1 MLRTRFTD
9 LVGCTV
15 PIQQSPM
22 GSFARPRL
30 AAAVSAAG
38 GLGMV
43 VVTGEQQERIAKR
56 LDEALEMS
64 PGPIGAN
71 FFLLFCDPDTL
82 PACVATAASRAHVID
97 FFYDDPDPGLVSIV
111 HEHGALASW
120 QVGSVEEAR
129 AAEAAGCDFIV
140 AQGVEA
146 GGHVR
151 GQISLLPLLSEVLD
165 TVSIPVLAAG
175 GIGTGR
181 AVAAAL
187 AAGADGVRVGTRF
200 VAADEADAHPRYV
213 DALIASRA
221 ADTHFSDTFTLG
233 YSGAPHRVLRASAEA
248 ARAYQGEIVGETYNP
263 ETNATEQI
271 RHLEKMTATRHATG
285 AIEAMPHWAGESVS
299 GVQHRQPAAEIIDEL
314 MTQAEQLLGRWC
326 TSDHLSHRPD

>member
-15 PIQQSPM
+15 PLQQSPM

-43 VVTGEQQERIAKR
+43 VVTGASPARIAQR
-56 LDEALEMS
+56 LDQALERS

-71 FFLLFCDPDTL
+71 FFLLFSEPDTL
-82 PACVATAASRAHVID
+82 PQCVATAASRAQVID
-97 FFYDDPDPGLVSIV
+97 FFYQDPDPVLVSIV
-111 HEHGALASW
+111 HQHGALASW
-120 QVGSVEEAR
+120 QVGSVEEAV

-151 GQISLLPLLSEVLD
+151 GQISLLALLGEVLD
-165 TVSIPVLAAG
+165 AVSIPVLAAG
-175 GIGTGR
+175 GIGSGR
-181 AVAAAL
+181 AVAAVL

-200 VAADEADAHPRYV
+200 VASEEAEAHPRYV
-213 DALIASRA
+213 DAVIAARA
-221 ADTHFSDTFTLG
+221 GDTLFADTFTYG
-233 YSGAPHRVLRASAEA
+233 YTGAPHRVLRASAA
-248 ARAYQGEIVGETYNP
+248 AAVAFQGEVVGEAYEP
-263 ETNATEQI
+263 ETGVTEPI
-271 RHLEKMTATRHATG
+271 HHLEKMTATRHASGTV
-285 AIEAMPHWAGESVS
+285 EAMPHWAGESVS
-299 GVQHRQPAAEIIDEL
+299 GVRGVQPAAAIIDEL
-314 MTQAEQLLGRWC
+314 MRGAEQLLRRWC
-326 TSDHLSHRPD
+326 

>member
-15 PIQQSPM
+15 PLQQSPM

-43 VVTGEQQERIAKR
+43 VVTGASPARIAQR
-56 LDEALEMS
+56 LDQALERS

-71 FFLLFCDPDTL
+71 FFLLFSEPDTL
-82 PACVATAASRAHVID
+82 PQCVATAASRAQVID
-97 FFYDDPDPGLVSIV
+97 FFYQDPDPALVSIV
-111 HEHGALASW
+111 HQHGALASW
-120 QVGSVEEAR
+120 QVGSVEEAV

-151 GQISLLPLLSEVLD
+151 GQISLLALLGEVLD
-165 TVSIPVLAAG
+165 AVSIPVLAAG
-175 GIGTGR
+175 GIGSGR
-181 AVAAAL
+181 AVAAVL

-200 VAADEADAHPRYV
+200 VASEEAEAHPRYV
-213 DALIASRA
+213 DAVIAARA
-221 ADTHFSDTFTLG
+221 GDTLFADTFTYG
-233 YSGAPHRVLRASAEA
+233 YTGAPHRVLRASAA
-248 ARAYQGEIVGETYNP
+248 AAVAFQGEVVGEAYEP
-263 ETNATEQI
+263 ETGVTEPI
-271 RHLEKMTATRHATG
+271 HHLEKMTATRHASGTV
-285 AIEAMPHWAGESVS
+285 EAMPHWAGESVS
-299 GVQHRQPAAEIIDEL
+299 GVRGVQPAAAIIDEL
-314 MTQAEQLLGRWC
+314 MRGAEQLLRRWC
-326 TSDHLSHRPD
+326 

>member
-15 PIQQSPM
+15 PLQQSPM

-43 VVTGEQQERIAKR
+43 VVTGASPDRIAQR
-56 LDEALEMS
+56 LDQALERS

-82 PACVATAASRAHVID
+82 PECVATAASRAQVID
-97 FFYDDPDPGLVSIV
+97 FFYQDPDPALVSVV
-111 HEHGALASW
+111 HQHGALASW
-120 QVGSVEEAR
+120 QVGSVEEAV

-151 GQISLLPLLSEVLD
+151 GQISLLALLGEVLD
-165 TVSIPVLAAG
+165 AVSIPVLAAG
-175 GIGTGR
+175 GIGSGR
-181 AVAAAL
+181 AVAAVL

-200 VAADEADAHPRYV
+200 VASEEAEAHPRYV
-213 DALIASRA
+213 DAVIAARA
-221 ADTHFSDTFTLG
+221 GDTLFSDTFTHG
-233 YSGAPHRVLRASAEA
+233 HTGAPHRVLRASAA
-248 ARAYQGEIVGETYNP
+248 AAVAFQGEIVGEAYEP
-263 ETNATEQI
+263 ETGLTEPI
-271 RHLEKMTATRHATG
+271 HHLEKMTATRHASG
-285 AIEAMPHWAGESVS
+285 AVEAMPHWAGESVS
-299 GVQHRQPAAEIIDEL
+299 GVHGVQPAAAIIDEL
-314 MTQAEQLLGRWC
+314 MGEAEQLLRRWC
-326 TSDHLSHRPD
+326 